1 MNTELAVQAFGPAA
15 AIVIIALATVVVFLY
30 RGRETDRRDSIKQYN
45 DLQEK
50 RYAEALETQDKL
62 VGLVNEQKE
71 LPERIYNLAISR
83 KGKRN

>member
-1 MNTELAVQAFGPAA
+1 MTTESVIQAFGPVAG
-15 AIVIIALATVVVFLY
+15 IVIIALAAVVVFLY
-30 RGRETDRRDSIKQYN
+30 RGRESDRKEAVKQYN

-71 LPERIYNLAISR
+71 LPERIYNLALSR

>member
-1 MNTELAVQAFGPAA
+1 MTNELVVQAFGPAA
-15 AIVIIALATVVVFLY
+15 AVVIIALAATVVYLY
-30 RGRETDRRDSIKQYN
+30 RGRESDRKEAVKQYN
-45 DLQEK
+45 ELQEK